1 MFASPSKSRVR
12 VLQSIGRG
20 LRKTDDKISVRVL
33 DIADDLT
40 YNEKKN
46 FTLNHFLE
54 RINIYAEEEFDYEI
68 NNIKL

>member
-1 MFASPSKSRVR
+1 MLV
-12 VLQSIGRG
+12 
-20 LRKTDDKISVRVL
+20 
-33 DIADDLT
+33 